1 MNGMSTS
8 DGTCS
13 LTSKWTNSNC
23 KEDCKDCEIYKEYE
37 ECWEVN
43 NDISIPPIETSN
55 VVELNMDEIER
66 FENMSEKEK
75 ANECFT
81 AYYPMAKFIYPRLKY
96 FRNMDKM
103 GYPGT
108 LNSME
113 EWNDILD
120 KMLFSFDYSINGDE
134 DRFSPTAFTSE
145 EYQDM
150 LNRVDEGFRLF
161 GKYFLNLWD

>member
-1 MNGMSTS
+1 
-8 DGTCS
+8 
-13 LTSKWTNSNC
+13 
-23 KEDCKDCEIYKEYE
+23 
-37 ECWEVN
+37 
-43 NDISIPPIETSN
+43 
-55 VVELNMDEIER
+55 MDEIER
-66 FENMSEKEK
+66 FENMTECEK

-113 EWNDILD
+113 EWEEILD
-120 KMLFSFDYSINGDE
+120 KMLFAFDYALNEDE
-134 DRFSPTAFTSE
+134 ERFSPIDFDLE
-145 EYQDM
+145 EHQSM
-150 LNRVDEGFRLF
+150 LDRVNEGFELF